1 MCDYERIEDHGSY
14 RGVIERLQQMS
25 GHRLPLARLEDFVDI
40 EAGQAWV
47 EFDLGAERIH
57 WDPRVDNDWLDPDIV
72 VKFDE
77 LLRKRTDLAIYS
89 NHTDFGQSALF
100 TCMSGREFA
109 GFQKLSR
116 VKFGAT
122 RDKA

>member
-1 MCDYERIEDHGSY
+1 
-14 RGVIERLQQMS
+14 
-25 GHRLPLARLEDFVDI
+25 
-40 EAGQAWV
+40 
-47 EFDLGAERIH
+47 LGTERIH

-100 TCMSGREFA
+100 TCMSGPEFA

-116 VKFGAT
+116 VKLGAT